1 MTRRPYILLSAL
13 LTVLFAN
20 APALHAGTVD
30 DPEIADECNDGYLL
44 VNEDA
49 VVGPPPAM
57 NVLAAWFE
65 GVYEP
70 GAAPGE
76 HVLSAIKA
84 TLQVCGDLDLVS
96 PISPPDIAYGFGW
109 DNGGCR
115 QGIRLIRTSATPTE
129 VHARQT
135 CAPEPTARVT
145 LPDSEYRIEGDRLI
159 VTLRVEGPASEVM
172 DGLAEG
178 VTLGAPTAGSWFV
191 INGDGS
197 GAGSSTV
204 EGDTTG
210 VGRDFIIGE
219 DKPA

>member
-1 MTRRPYILLSAL
+1 LTRRPYILLSAL

-70 GAAPGE
+70 GASE

-115 QGIRLIRTSATPTE
+115 QGIRLIRTSETPTE